1 MAIVSHIYENKTS
14 QSCQVFSIADI
25 LKACGFNV
33 EFGLREFAWISKT
46 LFTMQYSAL
55 FILRAYLIY

>member
-1 MAIVSHIYENKTS
+1 MAIAPHIYENRTG
-14 QSCQVFSIADI
+14 QLCQVFSIADI

-33 EFGLREFAWISKT
+33 EFVLKEFAWISKT

-55 FILRAYLIY
+55 FILRTYLIY